1 MTNHWLGFPLFP
13 EQASSMAGR
22 VDALYFFLVAVSGF
36 FAILI
41 FALIAVFIV
50 KYRRR
55 DGRAETPSGHG
66 HMLLE
71 LVWTVVP
78 LVLTMIMFFWGAKL
92 FFHIYTIP
100 PGAIDVFVVG
110 KQWMW
115 KFQHPEGQ
123 REINE
128 LHVPVGRPVKLTMI
142 SEDVIHDLF
151 VPAFRVKRDVLPG
164 RYTAMWFEATQPGKY
179 RLYCAQYCGTE
190 HSLMT
195 GWVHVMDPVD
205 YQNWLSGGVA
215 AEPMHVAGGKLFQQ
229 LGCATCHKS
238 DNTGRGPTMVGLYGS
253 RVTLKSGEVM
263 LADEDYLRDCI
274 TKPNTRLLPNYEP
287 IMPTFKGIISEEG
300 LLQLI
305 AYIKSLA
312 VPAAAQTRSE
322 TK

>member
-22 VDALYFFLVAVSGF
+22 MDALYFFLVAVSGF

-41 FALIAVFIV
+41 FVLIAVFIV

-55 DGRAETPSGHG
+55 DGHMPVPSGHG
-66 HMLLE
+66 HMWLE

-78 LVLTMIMFFWGAKL
+78 LALTMVMFFWGAKL

-164 RYTAMWFEATQPGKY
+164 RYTAMWFEATRPGKY

-195 GWVHVMDPVD
+195 GWVYAMDPVD
-205 YQNWLSGGVA
+205 YQNWLAGGA
-215 AEPMHVAGGKLFQQ
+215 ATEPMHVAGGKLFQQ
-229 LGCATCHKS
+229 LGCATCHKA

-263 LADEDYLRDCI
+263 LADEDYIRDCI
-274 TKPNTRLLPNYEP
+274 TKPNARPLPNYEP

-312 VPAAAQTRSE
+312 VPAAQTRSE